1 MTVEIILSLIKQKSV
16 EFLLRL
22 DPGNGRMFYS
32 TLELIV
38 CHYSAAHVDRND
50 DSHKGH
56 NIFIVYKQLFNH
68 TCAGRRTVSSGLCV
82 LVHSRHCLPNDL
94 SGPGLAIQ
102 CKIGM
107 GNAVTPRSK

>member
-56 NIFIVYKQLFNH
+56 KIFDCLQTIVQSH
-68 TCAGRRTVSSGLCV
+68 LC
-82 LVHSRHCLPNDL
+82 
-94 SGPGLAIQ
+94 
-102 CKIGM
+102 
-107 GNAVTPRSK
+107 RSQDSQFRVVCPCP